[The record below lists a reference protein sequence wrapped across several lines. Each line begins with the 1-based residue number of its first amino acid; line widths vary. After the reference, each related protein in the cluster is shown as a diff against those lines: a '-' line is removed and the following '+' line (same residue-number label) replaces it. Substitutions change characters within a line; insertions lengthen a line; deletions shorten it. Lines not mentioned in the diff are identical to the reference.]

1 MSNRMIHAATSA
13 ATNKIAESISAIQQ
27 LLNVERSFINDA
39 HGILGR
45 FSSVDESDR
54 NCRRAI
60 IDLTDGQIE
69 WKHDLLLILT
79 QHEKKVKELENGLGF
94 LTHFTEEVK
103 K

>member
-1 MSNRMIHAATSA
+1 MCKMIHAATSA
-13 ATNKIAESISAIQQ
+13 AIDNISKSISAIQQ
-27 LLNVERSFINDA
+27 LLNIERSFINDA

-45 FSSVDESDR
+45 FSIVDESDL

-69 WKHDLLLILT
+69 FKHDLLLMIT

-94 LTHFTEEVK
+94 LTSFVEEVK